1 MALLLSSCGS
11 YNPSQGGQTQS
22 QVRTRVFV
30 SNPLNPLLS
39 GVGSPALNIVDAS
52 VDLLSFF
59 TVSLLGTVPDAGM
72 MVLSPN
78 RARSLVFSPSS
89 NQIAVI
95 DNSTEAPAAGV
106 SAISLPGPTASMLV
120 ASDNKT
126 AFVAVPSA
134 PVSGRPAGVVERI
147 NLTNGNVTAT
157 VPIPGAHFLAA
168 SPDSN
173 QILVFSDNSDSLTL
187 LSPSLLANGGGNP
200 QSPCTAS
207 AVAVCTIAG
216 FDRPVGATFDNGGIT
231 AYVMNCGP
239 ECGGSAAGVAFLDMS
254 QNPPVV
260 TTTVSVPAATVGLL
274 SGGTLY
280 VAGTPL
286 SPLNDCAGV
295 TTASTTCGRLSVI
308 DVAGAAVTNSTPI
321 AIADGYHDR
330 MQMGAN
336 RQLFIGARSCTNVN
350 ISGGEIRGCLT
361 IVNTTSGSLAQSG
374 IVVPPQTGDV
384 TGIEPIP
391 NRNVVYV
398 CEGGGMQIYDTTT
411 DKLQPT
417 QVSIVGQA
425 IDVKVVDF

>member
-1 MALLLSSCGS
+1 M
-11 YNPSQGGQTQS
+11 QS
-22 QVRTRVFV
+22 QVVTRAFV

-59 TVSLLGTVPDAGM
+59 TVSLVGTVPDAGM
-72 MVLSPN
+72 MALSPN
-78 RARSLVFSPSS
+78 RARTLVFSPSS

-95 DNSTEAPAAGV
+95 DNSTEARASGV
-106 SAISLPGPTASMLV
+106 SAISLPGPTESMFV
-120 ASDNKT
+120 SSDNKT

-134 PVSGRPAGVVERI
+134 PVSGQPAGVVERI
-147 NLTNGNVTAT
+147 DITNGNVTAT

-173 QILVFSDNSDSLTL
+173 QILVFSDNSDSVTL

-200 QSPCTAS
+200 QLPCTAS
-207 AVAVCTIAG
+207 PVAVCAITG
-216 FDRPVGATFDNGGIT
+216 FDRPVAATFNNGGIT

-260 TTTVSVPAATVGLL
+260 TTTVPVPAATVGLL
-274 SGGTLY
+274 RGGTLY

-286 SPLNDCAGV
+286 PPQNDCAGV
-295 TTASTTCGRLSVI
+295 TTASTSCGRLSVI
-308 DVAGAAVTNSTPI
+308 DTAGAAVTNSTPLPV
-321 AIADGYHDR
+321 ADGYHDR

-336 RQLFIGARSCTNVN
+336 GQLFIGARGCSNVN
-350 ISGGEIRGCLT
+350 IQGGETRGCLT
-361 IVNTTSGSLAQSG
+361 IVSTASGSPSPSG

-398 CEGGGMQIYDTTT
+398 CEGGGLQIYDTTT
-411 DKLQPT
+411 DKLQAT